1 MTRKAD
7 IVSAMASAAG
17 IPNTVAEKALDAL
30 VAKAESDLK
39 KTGVFKLT
47 GLGSFKIQ
55 ARSARKGVNPK
66 TGESIRIKASKRVAF
81 AASKALRD
89 KMRRAPVPGTQK

>member
-1 MTRKAD
+1 M
-7 IVSAMASAAG
+7 V
-17 IPNTVAEKALDAL
+17 AL
-30 VAKAESDLK
+30 VCYSEKRWSVEEKKNLAKAESDLK